1 MLHAMD
7 PKIRM
12 LAKVPLF
19 MNCTERELE
28 FVASHADEVTVPA
41 GKTLITQGQPSDA
54 FYILHEGEAE
64 VEIDGQ
70 KRRTLRAGD
79 FFGEIGMLDR
89 GLGTATVVTRTPAQ
103 LMVMSHS
110 QFRDAIKA
118 DDAILVKV
126 LSVMG
131 ERLRADLAAKS

>member
-1 MLHAMD
+1 MD
-7 PKIRM
+7 PKIRA
-12 LAKVPLF
+12 LANVPLF
-19 MNCTERELE
+19 MSCTEKELE
-28 FVASHADEVTVPA
+28 FVAGHADEVTVPA
-41 GKTLITQGQPSDA
+41 GRTLIKQGQPSDA
-54 FYILHEGEAE
+54 FYILLDGESE
-64 VEIDGQ
+64 VDIDGQ
-70 KRRTLRAGD
+70 KRRTLRPGD

-89 GLGTATVVTRTPAQ
+89 GLGTATVVTRTPAR

-131 ERLRADLAAKS
+131 ERLRADLAAKT

>member
-12 LAKVPLF
+12 LANVPLF
-19 MNCTERELE
+19 MNCTEKELE
-28 FVASHADEVTVPA
+28 FIASRADEVTVPA
-41 GKTLITQGQPSDA
+41 GRTLIKQGEPSDA
-54 FYILHEGEAE
+54 FYILYEGEAE
-64 VEIDGQ
+64 VDINGQ
-70 KRRTLRAGD
+70 KRRTLGAGD

-89 GLGTATVVTRTPAQ
+89 GLGTATVLTRTPAR
-103 LMVMSHS
+103 LMVMSHA
-110 QFRDAIKA
+110 QFRDAIKS

-131 ERLRADLAAKS
+131 ERLRADLSAKS